1 MNVPGQVVRVP
12 KSEFF
17 QRYSSNSKR
26 VSGHFAV
33 FSANK
38 VTLWDNKV
46 GVRSGFRRKAANFR
60 GPPATVCLISATV
73 SVYKLTD
80 QGLVVGAVMMAR
92 GYGEKQWVVPVLE
105 KIEMS
110 QTNGGCVNSGQQ
122 TGNKD
127 VIAPEADSN
136 CAPGS

>member
-17 QRYSSNSKR
+17 QRYSFDSKR

-80 QGLVVGAVMMAR
+80 QGLLVGAVVMVR

-110 QTNGGCVNSGQQ
+110 QTNAGCNNSGTP
-122 TGNKD
+122 TGSK
-127 VIAPEADSN
+127 AGGMAETPGN